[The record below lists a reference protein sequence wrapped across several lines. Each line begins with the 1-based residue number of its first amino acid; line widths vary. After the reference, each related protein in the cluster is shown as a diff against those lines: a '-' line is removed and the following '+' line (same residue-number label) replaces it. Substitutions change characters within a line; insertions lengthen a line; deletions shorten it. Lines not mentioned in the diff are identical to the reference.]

1 MDMDIIHVL
10 YIVGMHVYCIIIRFN
25 GICIYSIAHFLPPFI
40 FTLTQGVFE
49 RLSKVDDISSVGW
62 VCVDQRPAK
71 QALSSLV
78 SKWKHIYASHLERQV
93 HL

>member
-1 MDMDIIHVL
+1 M
-10 YIVGMHVYCIIIRFN
+10 YIVLVIIRFS
-25 GICIYSIAHFLPPFI
+25 GTSMCVFYCSILIRYH
-40 FTLTQGVFE
+40 TQGVFE
-49 RLSKVDDISSVGW
+49 RLNKIDDISSVGW

-78 SKWKHIYASHLERQV
+78 SKWKHVYASHLERQV